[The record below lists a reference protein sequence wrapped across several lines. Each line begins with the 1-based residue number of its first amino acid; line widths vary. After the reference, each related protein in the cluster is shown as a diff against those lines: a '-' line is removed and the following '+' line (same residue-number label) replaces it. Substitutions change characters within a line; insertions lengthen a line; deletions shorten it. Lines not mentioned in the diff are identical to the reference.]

1 MTQEEMLSQMEM
13 MLQPLQ
19 QVNASQAETIKKLT
33 EQNESLQ
40 SRIKELTAQVAWLN
54 RQLFGRKSEK
64 LPIIDPNYP
73 DFFSGMLPE
82 NAQQIADAHD
92 EAVEKITKTKEER
105 RQEKKNR
112 IMMEDLP
119 VLEQVILTPDNLDT
133 NLYPD
138 SFISRRS
145 SARNGA

>member
-1 MTQEEMLSQMEM
+1 MTQEEMLSQMES

-19 QVNASQAETIKKLT
+19 QANASQAETIKKLT

-73 DFFSGMLPE
+73 DLFAGMLPE
-82 NAQQIADAHD
+82 NAQQIADARA
-92 EAVEKITKTKEER
+92 EAVDGDRGCEVQRVITD
-105 RQEKKNR
+105 RQGHH
-112 IMMEDLP
+112 LC
-119 VLEQVILTPDNLDT
+119 
-133 NLYPD
+133 LYPMGQHD
-138 SFISRRS
+138 AMSR
-145 SARNGA
+145 